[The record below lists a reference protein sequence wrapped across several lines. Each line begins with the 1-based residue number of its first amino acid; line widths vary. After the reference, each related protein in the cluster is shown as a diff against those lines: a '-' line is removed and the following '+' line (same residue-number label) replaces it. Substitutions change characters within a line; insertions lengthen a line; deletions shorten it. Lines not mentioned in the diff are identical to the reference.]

1 MRNERLV
8 LMTHIVDLFCN
19 HPNNT
24 NYACEDSRY
33 SNVLLKTNHQVMA
46 DEGGKTKHTN
56 RMVNL
61 YDVLRNQLPPQSTS
75 AGEVRTKLMWYMIGK
90 VTDYF
95 YLQFVFYG

>member
-33 SNVLLKTNHQVMA
+33 SYVILETNHQVMA
-46 DEGGKTKHTN
+46 DESAETHHTN
-56 RMVNL
+56 RMVNM
-61 YDVLRNQLPPQSTS
+61 YDVIRNQLPPQSTS
-75 AGEVRTKLMWYMIGK
+75 AEEVRAKLWWYMIGK
-90 VTDYF
+90 VTDY
-95 YLQFVFYG
+95 